1 MSKCQSPLRNFVRSI
16 GADPNFPR
24 QDILGFLG
32 GCSLANAELARIFEE
47 SWEDYVA
54 DVSRWKEVT
63 VLLYMGLHRN
73 IEGMVENTLE
83 FIEGMMLSRLLMLI
97 FNEEGEF
104 VLDQVV
110 LYL

>member
-24 QDILGFLG
+24 EDILAFLG
-32 GCSLANAELARIFEE
+32 GCSLANAELARIFGE
-47 SWEDYVA
+47 SWEEYVA

-63 VLLYMGLHRN
+63 VLLYIGLHRN
-73 IEGMVENTLE
+73 VEGMVENAVG
-83 FIEGMMLSRLLMLI
+83 FFEGMVLSRLLMLI

-104 VLDQVV
+104 LLDQVV